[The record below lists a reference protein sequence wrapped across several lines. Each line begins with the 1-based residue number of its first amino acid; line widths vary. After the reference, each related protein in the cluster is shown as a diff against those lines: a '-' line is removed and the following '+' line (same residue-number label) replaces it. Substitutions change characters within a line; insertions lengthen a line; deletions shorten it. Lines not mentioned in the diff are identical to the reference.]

1 MGYSNDNFIA
11 MTSANPTTIPNIM
24 QNGPLRHQSQ
34 FNETGGFGG
43 QGNKLENN
51 NMKQM
56 ISTGTPKA
64 DAGGVL
70 SKYESSKK
78 VVSF

>member
-24 QNGPLRHQSQ
+24 QKGPLGHQSQ

-43 QGNKLENN
+43 
-51 NMKQM
+51 
-56 ISTGTPKA
+56 
-64 DAGGVL
+64 
-70 SKYESSKK
+70 
-78 VVSF
+78 